1 MDLQGLLHVIKGG
14 YMKDLNKKELLNVEG
29 GSSITSGLISSLVK
43 GASVFLE
50 VGRSLGSSLRRIVSS
65 RSCKL

>member
-1 MDLQGLLHVIKGG
+1 MRNID
-14 YMKDLNKKELLNVEG
+14 KKELLNVEG
-29 GSSITSGLISSLVK
+29 GSAITSGLISTLVK
-43 GASVFLE
+43 GAGVFLE

>member
-1 MDLQGLLHVIKGG
+1 
-14 YMKDLNKKELLNVEG
+14 MKDLNKKELLNVEG

>member
-1 MDLQGLLHVIKGG
+1 MRN
-14 YMKDLNKKELLNVEG
+14 LNKQELLEIEG
-29 GSSITSGLISSLVK
+29 GSSVTSGLISTLVK

-65 RSCKL
+65 CTCKL